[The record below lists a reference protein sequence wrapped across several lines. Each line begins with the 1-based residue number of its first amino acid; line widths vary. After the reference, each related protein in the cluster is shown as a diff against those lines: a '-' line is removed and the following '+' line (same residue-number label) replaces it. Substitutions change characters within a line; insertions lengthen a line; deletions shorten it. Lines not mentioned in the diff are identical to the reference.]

1 MTSNIGDYASLM
13 GLPTT
18 YIGRAIPEHV
28 KEPRAPVDKSKVLK
42 PGTTGQIPQLL
53 RLVYVIFNKFRG

>member
-1 MTSNIGDYASLM
+1 MHLSHGS
-13 GLPTT
+13 PTM

-42 PGTTGQIPQLL
+42 PGTTGQIPQIL
-53 RLVYVIFNKFRG
+53 RLAVKLHRHQYR